1 MNTVTKSELI
11 EALASEQLHLAHK
24 DVEYSV
30 NTLLE
35 KMGDALMS
43 GRRIEIRGF
52 GSISLRYRGS
62 RVGRN
67 PKTGAAVTVPE
78 KYVPPAEIG
87 TTLNTLNNRRI
98 SKIMEQLSM
107 LQFVPVPISIPALAG
122 PCTPGLALHSPHSYG
137 YGIRSSAAPSRTCPA
152 PASGMLVKHR
162 PGLLQGRAAR
172 PGGGSFPRTHRDR

>member
-11 EALASEQLHLAHK
+11 EALASEQELAHK
-24 DVEYSV
+24 DVELSV

-35 KMGDALMS
+35 KMGEALMT

-78 KYVPPAEIG
+78 KYVPHFKPGRSLRERVNQPLSLPA
-87 TTLNTLNNRRI
+87 
-98 SKIMEQLSM
+98 
-107 LQFVPVPISIPALAG
+107 VVD
-122 PCTPGLALHSPHSYG
+122 
-137 YGIRSSAAPSRTCPA
+137 
-152 PASGMLVKHR
+152 
-162 PGLLQGRAAR
+162 
-172 PGGGSFPRTHRDR
+172 GGE

>member
-35 KMGDALMS
+35 KMGEALMT

-78 KYVPPAEIG
+78 KYVPHFKPGRSLRERVNQQVSTG
-87 TTLNTLNNRRI
+87 
-98 SKIMEQLSM
+98 
-107 LQFVPVPISIPALAG
+107 PVVEFG
-122 PCTPGLALHSPHSYG
+122 
-137 YGIRSSAAPSRTCPA
+137 
-152 PASGMLVKHR
+152 
-162 PGLLQGRAAR
+162 
-172 PGGGSFPRTHRDR
+172 D

>member
-78 KYVPPAEIG
+78 KYVPHF
-87 TTLNTLNNRRI
+87 
-98 SKIMEQLSM
+98 K
-107 LQFVPVPISIPALAG
+107 
-122 PCTPGLALHSPHSYG
+122 PG
-137 YGIRSSAAPSRTCPA
+137 RSLRERVNQQPAAPSFRA
-152 PASGMLVKHR
+152 
-162 PGLLQGRAAR
+162 QGE
-172 PGGGSFPRTHRDR
+172 

>member
-11 EALASEQLHLAHK
+11 EALAEEQVHLAHR

-35 KMGDALMS
+35 KMSDALIT

-52 GSISLRYRGS
+52 GSISLRYRAP

-78 KYVPPAEIG
+78 KYVPHFKPGRSLRERVNQTADQSE
-87 TTLNTLNNRRI
+87 
-98 SKIMEQLSM
+98 
-107 LQFVPVPISIPALAG
+107 PALQ
-122 PCTPGLALHSPHSYG
+122 
-137 YGIRSSAAPSRTCPA
+137 APDFESVGMPSVLDED
-152 PASGMLVKHR
+152 SG
-162 PGLLQGRAAR
+162 G
-172 PGGGSFPRTHRDR
+172 

>member
-11 EALASEQLHLAHK
+11 EALAAEQLHLAHR

-30 NTLLE
+30 NALLD
-35 KMGDALMS
+35 KMGEALNT

-78 KYVPPAEIG
+78 KYVPHFKPGRTLRERVNQISTPLPESEGGDGDDEI
-87 TTLNTLNNRRI
+87 
-98 SKIMEQLSM
+98 
-107 LQFVPVPISIPALAG
+107 
-122 PCTPGLALHSPHSYG
+122 
-137 YGIRSSAAPSRTCPA
+137 
-152 PASGMLVKHR
+152 
-162 PGLLQGRAAR
+162 
-172 PGGGSFPRTHRDR
+172 